1 MFKYFAKK
9 PYNIFTN
16 FNKMTTSFKF
26 PETSNLFYT
35 KSNIKTF
42 FTKNIQ
48 HGLKNTGLIKS
59 NLLINY
65 QKFSLRSMKSK
76 RKARAPDPKY
86 KISTHHGLKKRIRI
100 VGPRWCRAFKCWANN
115 HRHKMVNKSSSNL
128 ARKKKPRYIAQAYIR
143 RVKRLLPY
151 FKRKKYKH

>member
-1 MFKYFAKK
+1 MFKYFVKK
-9 PYNIFTN
+9 PFNIFSN
-16 FNKMTTSFKF
+16 FNTLAKSFKILNGSHSIY
-26 PETSNLFYT
+26 TSN
-35 KSNIKTF
+35 NNKTF

-48 HGLKNTGLIKS
+48 QGNNSTGLMKS

-65 QKFSLRSMKSK
+65 QKFFLRSMKSK

-86 KISTHHGLKKRIRI
+86 KIPTHNGLKKRVRI

-128 ARKKKPRYIAQAYIR
+128 ARKKQPTYVAKAYIR

>member
-1 MFKYFAKK
+1 MLKYFAKK
-9 PYNIFTN
+9 PFLVFSNLSRLTESYKPIN
-16 FNKMTTSFKF
+16 F
-26 PETSNLFYT
+26 SNLFQGARIT
-35 KSNIKTF
+35 RTF
-42 FTKNIQ
+42 LTKNIK
-48 HGLKNTGLIKS
+48 HSVTNTGLVKS

-76 RKARAPDPKY
+76 RKARSPSPKY

-100 VGPRWCRAFKCWANN
+100 VGPRWCRAFKFWPSN
-115 HRHKMVNKSSSNL
+115 HRHKMINKSSSNL
-128 ARKKKPRYIAQAYIR
+128 ARKKKPRYVVQSYIR